1 MAPAQ
6 TGSVEKRSHLLQQ
19 DDALRGNLPLCVVLQ
34 TGRGVREAPDRRP
47 LPLAW
52 GSIVNK
58 PHLRV
63 SLLND
68 TMEKS

>member
-1 MAPAQ
+1 MSRAQ
-6 TGSVEKRSHLLQQ
+6 AGSVEKRNRLLQQ
-19 DDALRGNLPLCVVLQ
+19 DAALRGNLPLCAVLQ
-34 TGRGVREAPDRRP
+34 AGRGVSKAQDRRP